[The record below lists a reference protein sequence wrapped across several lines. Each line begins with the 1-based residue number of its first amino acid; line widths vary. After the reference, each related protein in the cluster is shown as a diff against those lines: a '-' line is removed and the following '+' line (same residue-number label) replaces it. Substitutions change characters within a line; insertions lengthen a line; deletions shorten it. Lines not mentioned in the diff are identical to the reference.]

1 MAEST
6 VPEGDIWFERKH
18 GGSRDWSDTGSG
30 QIPFKN
36 SSSRRR
42 ESDDQL
48 ELEWAALEKLPT
60 YHRLRTAILDPN
72 GDAQEARGTI
82 DVRHL
87 AKGQRTSIVEK
98 ALATT
103 EQDNERFL
111 SKVKERLLRLGHG
124 HSFPFDS
131 RINYLLCPIVAAF
144 VL

>member
-6 VPEGDIWFERKH
+6 VPEGDPWFERKH

-30 QIPFKN
+30 RIPFKN

-42 ESDDQL
+42 ETDDQM

-60 YHRLRTAILDPN
+60 YHRLRTAILDSN
-72 GDAQEARGTI
+72 GVDGDAHGTI

-98 ALATT
+98 ALATS
-103 EQDNERFL
+103 EQNNERFL
-111 SKVKERLLRLGHG
+111 MKVKERLYR
-124 HSFPFDS
+124 
-131 RINYLLCPIVAAF
+131 
-144 VL
+144 

>member
-30 QIPFKN
+30 RIPFKN

-42 ESDDQL
+42 ESDDQI

-60 YHRLRTAILDPN
+60 YHRLRTAILDSN
-72 GDAQEARGTI
+72 DGGAHGTI

-87 AKGQRTSIVEK
+87 AKGQRTSIVDK
-98 ALATT
+98 ALATS

-111 SKVKERLLRLGHG
+111 SKVKERLLR
-124 HSFPFDS
+124 
-131 RINYLLCPIVAAF
+131 
-144 VL
+144 